1 MYRAELKAVAELD
14 EFLRSG
20 AGGEDVGD
28 GQGAVKGDAVDG
40 VRFAKLIVK
49 DVLPDLVC
57 AVRHYHPFSEDPTR

>member
-1 MYRAELKAVAELD
+1 MLGTKLKAVAELD
-14 EFLRSG
+14 EFLRGG
-20 AGGEDVGD
+20 AGGEDVGN
-28 GQGAVKGDAVDG
+28 GQGVIEGYAVDG